1 MIDIVMLCYE
11 FTDKTAKAIE
21 SVLRNTP
28 ECNLILVH
36 KKQSVALNRNEWM
49 RRKLSDWYVMADDD
63 IEVLPGWLETLQ
75 SEVKDGV
82 GIVTMDM
89 RRPDGSKFGSEQC
102 HKEGEIG
109 SACGA
114 LMLMR
119 NIGVLTDE
127 NFIGSQW
134 EDTDICLQYKE
145 KGYSIISTH
154 KAYFIHHTQ
163 GIQADNQHNRIY
175 FENKWK

>member
-1 MIDIVMLCYE
+1 MTDVIMLCYE
-11 FTDKTAKAIE
+11 FTDKTARAVE
-21 SVLRNTP
+21 SVLKNTP

-49 RRKLSDWYVMADDD
+49 RREISDPYVMCDDD
-63 IEVLPGWLETLQ
+63 IEVLPGWLDILKAEMK
-75 SEVKDGV
+75 EGV

-89 RRPDGSKFGSEQC
+89 RRPDGTKFGSEQC

-119 NIGVLTDE
+119 NIGILTDE
-127 NFIGSQW
+127 KYVGSQW
-134 EDTDICLQYKE
+134 EDTDLCLQYRA
-145 KGYSIISTH
+145 KGFKIISTH
-154 KAYFIHHTQ
+154 KGYFIHHTQ
-163 GIQADNQHNRIY
+163 GIQAENTQNSLY
-175 FENKWK
+175 FHQKWS